1 MENKGEEIAIVGI
14 GCNFPGGEGIDNFW
28 KVLLEG
34 RNCVVDIP
42 PDRFDTKFWHDTDDN
57 IAGKMI
63 TKRACFIEGFNEFD
77 HKLFNINQTEAN
89 SMDPQHKLLLECTYK
104 AFENAGMPMEDISGS
119 RTGVFIGLMNRDYE
133 GILNS
138 VANKITHYNGT
149 GTSMSIAANRISF
162 TFNLTGPSL
171 AIDTACS
178 SSLVALHYASQAIK
192 QGDCEMAVCGGVSCI
207 IEPRVNVAL
216 SKAKM
221 ISPDGTSKPFSSNA
235 NGYGR
240 GEGCGILLLKK
251 LTKAQKDHDHIWGV
265 IVRSAVNQDG
275 RTVTPITR
283 PSKMQQEELL
293 RSIYPRNVD
302 PSQIQYMEAHGTGT
316 PAGDPTEAASISNIL
331 GKSRHSNLPPLIM
344 GSVKGNI
351 GHTESAAGAA
361 GLIKVLLM
369 MYHEKIVPS
378 LHYSEENSS
387 INAKALNLH
396 IPTSVKK
403 WEEDLMKE
411 KMAGVNSF
419 GFGGTNAHVVVRQYR
434 QDSVHNCVQK
444 PLEIFVLSA
453 ASQNSVKMMIKDTSH
468 QIRESDDIVLQNLAY
483 TSACRRSH
491 KNNRYRKAFVASS
504 ISHLQQQL
512 KSATNTEVA
521 QIKTGVK
528 LIFVFCGN
536 GVLYRG
542 MCKQLLQTE
551 AEFRTQIEKIEQTL
565 KPYTDIKL
573 LDLIQDDYADFTKP
587 DIAQPVLFAIQM
599 AIVSLLKFWGVQPDV
614 TIGHSVGEVAAVYC
628 AGILS
633 LQDAVKVLYH
643 RSVLQSTVTGGRML
657 VVSNLPLS
665 TVSDKLDS
673 YSGSLC
679 IAAFNSPSSCTVSG
693 DSKAVDKLYTELSSS
708 FGDKNVFLHILDVS
722 AAYHSHLM
730 EPILKQVEEN
740 IGNLEKH
747 ETETKVIS
755 TVTGQLVSRD
765 DCVTGEYWAR
775 NIRDP
780 VAFEQAIRAAVAD
793 VKSAVFV
800 EIGPRRT
807 LQRYIK
813 EIVGNEALVFPAV
826 QPDRD
831 YETLLSVSSK
841 LFELGYNPNWQ
852 NMYVERETAPTLYPF
867 YKFDRTKLQVNF
879 EDFRQSNENA
889 ASITHPLLCNSNR
902 DGKEYNYNL
911 TPATM
916 PYILEHKNN
925 NIPIL
930 PGSIHVELGLA
941 SALASFKP
949 KIPLTLCQISITF
962 LNPCIVQSN
971 LTELKVQLNK
981 EDKVTKFIVFAS
993 TATYAKGEV
1002 HQVTECIVEENII
1015 ALQHILQRAKEKIKA
1030 EDIYD
1035 ELSSLGFQYGSVFR
1049 HLGDVFCG
1057 DELKEAITCI
1067 KVPDEIV
1074 LQMHDY
1080 HIHPVILDYYMQM
1093 TAVVAMK
1100 MSSSRAGFPTFIGS
1114 LTVCRPMQKE
1124 MMMYLR
1130 TCKNTAEFFEVSG
1143 GFTDSRGAL
1152 IAELKNVRITFL
1164 NQQNS
1169 TEFNNLFYQNTWEE
1183 IVHFP
1188 IPSKGM
1194 VHASAPKSLVFADN
1208 CGIANS
1214 LQRYLHSQSS
1224 YIPYQEPKTLMH
1236 TEITQVLRQHNIND
1250 LSSFDEVLFL
1260 WGMQNL
1266 TDQNSKTVVEHI
1278 SSCCEIYRQILQL
1291 VGGKKSKKSIRTIT
1305 FRTSEKTVDQI
1316 TPGFAL
1322 WGMTRSCAAELQ
1334 EVTFHL
1340 IDVSSAHDA
1349 DITALANAITLP
1361 QNYPEVMIRLGK
1373 MYTSHITRMP
1383 SKISDNI
1390 HSMVP
1395 YSAFEN
1401 VSFQTMDPYKVVNFH
1416 AKPQQGKM
1424 NEPTKQTVH
1433 IKIDKIC
1440 IHSSDY
1446 FPISV
1451 SDMNF
1456 GRTMYWDKTMKDG
1469 HKLLALDF
1477 SGTVTAVSSDVK
1489 TCKIGD
1495 HIVACYPVAAFS
1507 TVTLSASIC
1516 YKSSK
1521 IPMLKQTPCVSYF
1534 ILAWEILHN
1543 ILPRAKNYKSLAIV
1557 SMAPESCLSKVLS
1570 LAANRLGWRVQIEH
1584 NDFSP
1589 AFIHSDALLF
1599 LPPFK
1604 TPLVA
1609 KYVNSSSAKHVVVL
1623 FDNNQVLDTSPNIPG
1638 CEKDNVYVHVLQV
1651 ANIFQKG
1658 YLMKSAHDVY
1668 KWMKS
1673 MHLKRKQLDL
1683 PKINFQQV
1691 ISNVVEG
1698 RAESYFTC
1706 KVVSIVDLNSTCA
1719 PNSSMS
1725 EIQVYHNQKQLFR
1738 SDAAYIVTGGLTGLG
1753 FQTVNFIA
1761 SHGGGYVIILS
1772 RSSPSN
1778 EKQGEFRNLWNL
1790 FGTIV
1795 ISIACDISV
1804 LSDVEKAINA
1814 FHRFFPK
1821 ITIKGVFHS
1830 AVVLHDGFLQS
1841 LNKPLFEKVLNPKI
1855 AGVLNLHCTTQSL
1868 QLDYFVCYSSIA
1880 SFSGNS
1886 AQSNYSAANSFLD
1899 FFIHYRR
1906 NQGLVGQSLNWGAL
1920 NLGLLLNKDNTQRF
1934 LESKGI
1940 MVMEAS
1946 EISECL
1952 ERCLVLN
1959 SPQQAVC
1966 KFNFSNLYKNVVS
1979 QNLFL
1984 KARFLSLVQ
1993 EEISKTQ
2000 LNQEQ
2005 VLSSN
2010 SAMTPEQ
2017 YVIALLSEVSNAD
2030 PAEFTKESYLSS
2042 FGLDSMLSMT
2052 IQNRI
2057 YQEKNINL
2065 PLVTFLDPKT
2075 TVRTVVSLLEE
2086 KTAIQPHSGKT
2097 TLPLNKSLSDTLEY
2111 SQL

>member
-1 MENKGEEIAIVGI
+1 METKGEEIAVVGI
-14 GCNFPGGEGIDNFW
+14 GCNFPGGEGINNFW
-28 KVLLEG
+28 KVLHEG

-57 IAGKMI
+57 KAGKMI
-63 TKRACFIEGFNEFD
+63 TKRACLIEGFNEFD
-77 HKLFNINQTEAN
+77 HKLFSINQTEAN
-89 SMDPQHKLLLECTYK
+89 SMDPQQKLLLECTYK

-138 VANKITHYNGT
+138 SAHKITHYNGT

-178 SSLVALHYASQAIK
+178 SSLVALHYASMAIK

-221 ISPDGTSKPFSSNA
+221 ISPDGMSKPFSSKG

-251 LTKAQKDHDHIWGV
+251 LSKAQKDQDHIWGV

-283 PSKMQQEELL
+283 PSKTQQEELL

-302 PSQIQYMEAHGTGT
+302 PSEIHYMEAHGTGT

-331 GKSRHSNLPPLIM
+331 GQSRHPDLPPLIM

-369 MYHEKIVPS
+369 MYHGKIVPS
-378 LHYSEENSS
+378 LHYSEGNSS

-396 IPTSVKK
+396 IPTSVKQ
-403 WEEDLMKE
+403 WNESWMKE

-419 GFGGTNAHVVVRQYR
+419 GFGGTNAHVVVREYR
-434 QDSVHNCVQK
+434 QDSVQNCAQK
-444 PLEIFVLSA
+444 PFAIFVLSA
-453 ASQNSVKMMIKDTSH
+453 ASQNSVQMMLKDTSH
-468 QIRESDDIVLQNLAY
+468 QIKESDDIVLQNLAY

-504 ISHLQQQL
+504 LSHLQQQL

-521 QIKTGVK
+521 QGKTGVK
-528 LIFVFCGN
+528 LVFVFCGN

-551 AEFRTQIEKIEQTL
+551 AKFRSQIEEIERIL
-565 KPYTDIKL
+565 KPYTNIKL
-573 LDLIQDDYADFTKP
+573 LDLIQDDCADFTKP

-614 TIGHSVGEVAAVYC
+614 TIGHSVGEVAAAHC

-643 RSVLQSTVTGGRML
+643 RSVLQSTVTEGKML
-657 VVSNLPLS
+657 VISNLSLS

-673 YSGSLC
+673 YSGRLC

-693 DSKAVDKLYTELSSS
+693 DSKAVDELHAELSSS
-708 FGDKNVFLHILDVS
+708 FGDRNVFLHILDVP

-755 TVTGQLVSRD
+755 TVTGQLVSRG
-765 DCVTGEYWAR
+765 DCVTGKYWAR
-775 NIRDP
+775 NIRKP
-780 VAFEQAIRAAVAD
+780 VAFEQAIRTAVAE
-793 VKSAVFV
+793 VKNAVFV
-800 EIGPRRT
+800 EIGPRRA
-807 LQRYIK
+807 LQRYIR
-813 EIVGNEALVFPAV
+813 EIVGHDALVLPAV
-826 QPDRD
+826 QPERD
-831 YETLLSVSSK
+831 YETLISVLSK
-841 LFELGYNPNWQ
+841 LFELGYNPNWK
-852 NMYVERETAPTLYPF
+852 NMYVECESAPTLYPC

-879 EDFRQSNENA
+879 EDFRQSNENV
-889 ASITHPLLCNSNR
+889 ASPTHPFLCSSNR
-902 DGKEYNYNL
+902 DGKEFNYNL
-911 TPATM
+911 TPITV

-925 NIPIL
+925 NVPIL

-941 SALASFKP
+941 SVLASIKP
-949 KIPLTLCQISITF
+949 KIPLSLCQIRTTF
-962 LNPCIVQSN
+962 LNPCIVQPNS
-971 LTELKVQLNK
+971 TELKVQLSK
-981 EDKVTKFIVFAS
+981 EDKVSKFVVFAS
-993 TATYAKGEV
+993 SATYAKGEV
-1002 HQVTECIVEENII
+1002 RQVPECTVEENII
-1015 ALQHILQRAKEKIKA
+1015 ALQNILQRVKEKIKA

-1067 KVPDEIV
+1067 KLPDEIV

-1100 MSSSRAGFPTFIGS
+1100 MSNSRAGFPTSIGS
-1114 LTVCRPMQKE
+1114 LTICRPMQQE
-1124 MMMYLR
+1124 MMMYMR
-1130 TCKNTAEFFEVSG
+1130 TCKSTAEFYEVSG
-1143 GFTDSRGAL
+1143 GFTDTKGAL

-1164 NQQNS
+1164 SKQNS
-1169 TEFNNLFYQNTWEE
+1169 AEFNDYFYQNTWQE
-1183 IVHFP
+1183 IVHLP
-1188 IPSKGM
+1188 KGIDYPT
-1194 VHASAPKSLVFADN
+1194 APKSLVFADN
-1208 CGIANS
+1208 CGIAGS
-1214 LQRYLHSQSS
+1214 LQRYLHKQSS
-1224 YIPYQEPKTLMH
+1224 FIPYQEAKTLMD

-1250 LSSFDEVLFL
+1250 LSSFDEVLFM

-1266 TDQNSKTVVEHI
+1266 TDQNSKAVVEHI

-1291 VGGKKSKKSIRTIT
+1291 VQGKNFTKSIRTIT
-1305 FRTSEKTVDQI
+1305 FRTSEKTADQI
-1316 TPGFAL
+1316 TAGFAL

-1340 IDVSSAHDA
+1340 IDISSTIDA
-1349 DITALANAITLP
+1349 DMRALANAITLP
-1361 QNYPEVMIRLGK
+1361 HNYPEVMIRRGK
-1373 MYTSHITRMP
+1373 LYTSHITRIPNKM
-1383 SKISDNI
+1383 SDNV
-1390 HSMVP
+1390 HSTVP
-1395 YSAFEN
+1395 YSGFEN
-1401 VSFQTMDPYKVVNFH
+1401 VSFQTFDPYKAVNFH
-1416 AKPQQGKM
+1416 ATPQQGKV
-1424 NEPTKQTVH
+1424 NEPSKQTVH

-1451 SDMNF
+1451 SEMHF
-1456 GRTMYWDKTMKDG
+1456 GRTMYWNKSMTEG

-1495 HIVACYPVAAFS
+1495 HVAVCYPVAAFS
-1507 TVTLSASIC
+1507 TVTLSASVC

-1534 ILAWEILHN
+1534 VLAWEILHN
-1543 ILPRAKNYKSLAIV
+1543 ILPRVKYQKRLLIV
-1557 SMAPESCLSKVLS
+1557 SLEPESCLTKVLS
-1570 LAANRLGWRVQIEH
+1570 LAANGLGWRVQIECH
-1584 NDFSP
+1584 DFSP
-1589 AFIHSDALLF
+1589 AFTHSDALIF
-1599 LPPFK
+1599 LPPINK
-1604 TPLVA
+1604 SLVA
-1609 KYVNSSSAKHVVVL
+1609 TSVNSSSAKHVVVL
-1623 FDNNQVLDTSPNIPG
+1623 FDNNQALHTSQNIPG
-1638 CEKDNVYVHVLQV
+1638 CEKDNVYVHILQV

-1658 YLMKSAHDVY
+1658 YLTKSARDIY
-1668 KWMKS
+1668 KWMRS
-1673 MHLKRKQLDL
+1673 MHLERKRLDL
-1683 PKINFQQV
+1683 PKVDFQQV
-1691 ISNVVEG
+1691 ISDVDEC

-1706 KVVSIVDLNSTCA
+1706 KAVSIVDLKRTQA
-1719 PNSSMS
+1719 PNSKMS
-1725 EIQVYHNQKQLFR
+1725 QIQVYHSQKQLFR

-1753 FQTVNFIA
+1753 FHTVNFIA
-1761 SHGGGYVIILS
+1761 KHGGGYVIVLS
-1772 RSSPSN
+1772 RSTPSN
-1778 EKQGEFRNLWNL
+1778 EKQEEFRNLWNQ
-1790 FGTIV
+1790 FGTRV
-1795 ISIACDISV
+1795 TSMTCDISV
-1804 LSDVEKAINA
+1804 LSDVEKTINA
-1814 FHRFFPK
+1814 FHDIFPK
-1821 ITIKGVFHS
+1821 IAIKGVFHS
-1830 AVVLHDGFLQS
+1830 AVVLHDGLLQS
-1841 LNKPLFEKVLNPKI
+1841 LNQTLFEKVLNPKI
-1855 AGVLNLHCTTQSL
+1855 AGVLNLHYTTQSL

-1899 FFIHYRR
+1899 FFVHYRR

-1920 NLGLLLNKDNTQRF
+1920 NLGLLLNKDSTQRF

-1940 MVMEAS
+1940 MTLEVS

-1952 ERCLVLN
+1952 EHCLVLN
-1959 SPQQAVC
+1959 NPQQAVC
-1966 KFNFSNLYKNVVS
+1966 KFNFSNLYQNVVS
-1979 QNLFL
+1979 QNQFL

-1993 EEISKTQ
+1993 DEISKTQ
-2000 LNQEQ
+2000 LIQQQ
-2005 VLSSN
+2005 VLSTN

-2017 YVIALLSEVSNAD
+2017 YVIALLSEVSNTD

-2052 IQNRI
+2052 VQNRI

-2075 TVRTVVSLLEE
+2075 TIHIVVSLLEE
-2086 KTAIQPHSGKT
+2086 KTAIQPHFVKPA
-2097 TLPLNKSLSDTLEY
+2097 LPQNTSLSDSLEEY
-2111 SQL
+2111 TQL